1 MDSDSRS
8 YKNSRRKSVNKKVSF
23 SMIEGGVT
31 FDEIAK
37 MRKLK
42 EKELESFISNKKRT
56 NQYISSLKNKNIFQL
71 NINENNNNIIK
82 KEENKNIIFNDNILN
97 INNSSGYS
105 SSININLNNNKR
117 NFKQQMPI
125 RFFLTDEDESK
136 PSGILNS
143 QNKINANKLNKN
155 NIEKFVKIISNILYI
170 KNNRNKRREIKKE
183 IFNEL
188 MQYNDYLIKNNYL
201 DQLDND
207 IEHKTFLENK
217 KIFFNRKIGYAKII
231 QKIKKIKYSKLF
243 NKKNNEEAKKFYLY
257 TLYKKKV
264 LAFDALKNYAI
275 KQKIWIQSI
284 QSGLKK
290 ELIWSCIDSWKLY
303 VNYKKIKRF
312 LKLRKTKV
320 IFDALRNNKQLSINL
335 LKQGKKMSL
344 ILEYRHFF
352 NNVRKS
358 ILAEKAKEINN
369 KLLAEFRKQNLMKNL
384 FNVLKENYKNE
395 KDKEIKYRKMFM
407 TKYEDKNFINIKVF
421 CTETYKINSQF
432 SIKQIQNKI
441 QI

>member
-56 NQYISSLKNKNIFQL
+56 NQYISSLKNKNIFQP

-82 KEENKNIIFNDNILN
+82 NEENKNIIFNDNILN

-217 KIFFNRKIGYAKII
+217 KIFFNRKMGYAKII